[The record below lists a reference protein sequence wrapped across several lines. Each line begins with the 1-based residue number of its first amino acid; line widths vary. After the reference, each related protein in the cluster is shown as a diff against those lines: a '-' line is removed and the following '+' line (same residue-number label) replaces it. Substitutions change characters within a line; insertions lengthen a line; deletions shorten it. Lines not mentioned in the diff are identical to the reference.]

1 MELLNNI
8 WVALST
14 PNEFLINLIYIP
26 GTFIEAYFIYKI
38 FSIILKLEP
47 EPKQRN
53 LYIILSGLSGII
65 SKFLLP
71 EPFNTLLNYLAMF
84 IFIFKIFKLNIL
96 KTFIA
101 LVLPI
106 ILYALIGT
114 FVTNP
119 YLTALNIESTQLV
132 EIPIYKIGYL
142 LVVYILM
149 IGIILLLKLKNC
161 TINKLDEIDNKT
173 KGIMYI
179 TIALGIVTL
188 LIQAFVISYYIDK
201 LPVIITFFSF
211 LSLLA
216 YFSISIYSL
225 TRVMKLTQTTQKLES
240 AEEYNK
246 TLRILH
252 DNVRG
257 FKHDFDNI
265 VSTIDG
271 YIRDND
277 MDRLKKYFS
286 QLSNECQRLN
296 NLYIL
301 NPNII
306 NNPGLYN
313 LLTSKYHE
321 SDSKDIKFNVTC
333 LLDLNAINMKI
344 YEFARILGIL
354 LDNAIEAS
362 EECEEKV
369 VNIIFRDDDKHHRQL
384 VTIENTYNNRD
395 VDTIK
400 IFEKNVSG
408 KDNHSGIGLW
418 EVNKILNK
426 NKNVSLFT
434 SKGDKYFSQQ
444 LEIYYK

>member
-8 WVALST
+8 WVTLST
-14 PNEFLINLIYIP
+14 PNEILINLIYIP
-26 GTFIEAYFIYKI
+26 GTFIEVYFVYKI
-38 FSIILKLEP
+38 FSLVLNLK
-47 EPKQRN
+47 PKHKERN
-53 LYIILSGLSGII
+53 LYIMFCSIVGII
-65 SKFLLP
+65 SKFIVP
-71 EPFNTLLNYLAMF
+71 EPFNTLLNYLTMF
-84 IFIFKIFKLNIL
+84 VFTILIFKLSII

-101 LVLPI
+101 VVVPI
-106 ILYALIGT
+106 IVYALVGT

-119 YLTALNIESTQLV
+119 YLTVLSITSTQLV

-142 LVVYILM
+142 AIIYTFLLA
-149 IGIILLLKLKNC
+149 IILLVKFKKYA
-161 TINKLDEIDNKT
+161 INRLDEMDTKT
-173 KGIMYI
+173 KNIMYI
-179 TIALGIVTL
+179 TIILGAITL
-188 LIQAFVISYYIDK
+188 LMQAFIIYYYIDK

-246 TLRILH
+246 SLCVLY
-252 DNVRG
+252 DGVRG

-277 MDRLKKYFS
+277 MGRLKKYFS